1 MHNLAQNQDSPRTV
15 WGKVLQNLKEQRL
28 YELHSI
34 CINLDKVSV
43 NSNQFV
49 IIVYEQ
55 KIFDKL
61 QNNQD
66 LVASF
71 VSLGYN
77 YNIRVVL
84 GESNQDKLNKKLS
97 SIEEML
103 GYNIKIKLG
112 D

>member
-1 MHNLAQNQDSPRTV
+1 M
-15 WGKVLQNLKEQRL
+15 LQNLKECRQ

-34 CINLDKVSV
+34 CINLDRVSL
-43 NSNQFV
+43 NNNQFCIV
-49 IIVYEQ
+49 VYEQ

-61 QNNQD
+61 QNNKD
-66 LVASF
+66 LIASF

-77 YNIRVVL
+77 YNIRVLL
-84 GESNQDKLNKKLS
+84 GESSQDKLNKKIS